1 MDNKVI
7 SKLSEAY
14 KTNGHE
20 DTKEHAAKLEQ
31 QRKEADAQFN
41 KLVEQRDPLA
51 LLLKGFMEQGK
62 QNDKRNET
70 KIDFYKGENGKGH
83 NSKAQGEDAV
93 SDLMAKLDAIET
105 KLLSGKTDAAEAIKL
120 KGQLEAIS
128 AELAKYK
135 PE

>member
-31 QRKEADAQFN
+31 QRKEAEALLD
-41 KLVEQRDPLA
+41 KLVEQRNPLA
-51 LLLKGFMEQGK
+51 LLIKGFREQGK

-70 KIDFYKGENGKGH
+70 KLDFYNG
-83 NSKAQGEDAV
+83 D
-93 SDLMAKLDAIET
+93 
-105 KLLSGKTDAAEAIKL
+105 
-120 KGQLEAIS
+120 
-128 AELAKYK
+128 
-135 PE
+135 